1 MEFDKQKGEFLV
13 KAAREIIESH
23 VKGEE
28 IDVEFPTWCNE
39 KRGLFVTIETYPSHE
54 LRGCI
59 GIPLPVKSIS
69 EALVECAIEACHD
82 PRFPPVSKSELDG
95 IVVEVSLLTEP
106 KKIEYNDVE
115 DLLEQIK
122 AGVDGVILRCK
133 GKSALFL
140 PQVWEKLPEKES
152 FLSHLCLKAGLSP
165 HAWRSFDC
173 EFFKFRVVA
182 WREKEPRGEVECV
195 MSLKRP

>member
-1 MEFDKQKGEFLV
+1 MELDERKGEFLV
-13 KAAREIIESH
+13 KTARLIIESH
-23 VKGEE
+23 VRGKR
-28 IDVEFPTWCNE
+28 IDVSFPAWCNE

-82 PRFPPVSKSELDG
+82 PRFPSLSESELDE
-95 IVVEVSLLTEP
+95 IVVEISLLTKPE
-106 KKIEYNDVE
+106 KIEYSDIN
-115 DLLEQIK
+115 DLLSKIK
-122 AGVDGVILRCK
+122 AGTDGIILRC
-133 GKSALFL
+133 GNRSALFL

-152 FLSHLCLKAGLSP
+152 FLSHLCLKAGLPSD
-165 HAWRSFDC
+165 AWRDFDC

-182 WREKEPRGEVECV
+182 WREKEPRGDVECV
-195 MSLKRP
+195 MLLKER